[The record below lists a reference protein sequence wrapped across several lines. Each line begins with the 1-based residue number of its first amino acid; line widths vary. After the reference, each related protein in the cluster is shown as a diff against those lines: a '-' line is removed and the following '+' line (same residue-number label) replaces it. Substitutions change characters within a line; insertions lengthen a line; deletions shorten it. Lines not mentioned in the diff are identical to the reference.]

1 VPQSD
6 NGPVANGSAGDA
18 SPPAGPRSVH
28 ARHARP
34 QAAATIGVIVADAT
48 TGLFADPYYLAL
60 LEGIMAAL
68 AERSLMLM
76 LMAPMS
82 PAELKATKALVARK
96 DIGGVIL
103 VGLHTDSP
111 LPALMQSLE
120 IPAVTVGHTVREL
133 SNVECDCRD
142 GAMAAVEHLI
152 SLGRRR
158 IAVISGDLDIP
169 VAVDRLLGYREAL
182 AAAGIAMDPTMEEV
196 ADFLADRAHLS
207 MERLLLSH
215 PDLDAVFVAS
225 DQMAAAAVGVLT
237 HARKRIPEDVAVIG
251 FDDSRFALETSPALS
266 TVRQP
271 FEELG
276 REAVHVLMRHV
287 AEPHEA
293 PRQVRLKTKLVVR
306 ASTVGR
312 EGTTAAGRPS

>member
-1 VPQSD
+1 MPR
-6 NGPVANGSAGDA
+6 AGQH
-18 SPPAGPRSVH
+18 PGH
-28 ARHARP
+28 GRHMRP
-34 QAAATIGVIVADAT
+34 LAPDTIGVIVADAT
-48 TGLFADPYYLAL
+48 TGLFADPYYLSL
-60 LEGIMAAL
+60 LRGIMAAL
-68 AERSLMLM
+68 AERSLLLM

-96 DIGGVIL
+96 RIGGAIL

-111 LPALMQSLE
+111 LPALMQTLG
-120 IPAVTVGHTVREL
+120 IPAVTVGHTVKEL

-142 GAMAAVEHLI
+142 GAMVAVEHLI

-169 VAVDRLLGYREAL
+169 VAVDRLVGYREAL
-182 AAAGIAMDPTMEEV
+182 ASAGMEIDPTMEEV
-196 ADFLADRAHLS
+196 ADFLADRARLS
-207 MERLLLSH
+207 MERLLLNH

-237 HARKRIPEDVAVIG
+237 QARRRIPEDVAVIG
-251 FDDSRFALETSPALS
+251 FDDSRFALQTSPPLS
-266 TVRQP
+266 TIRQP

-276 REAVHVLMRHV
+276 REAVHVLMRHIE
-287 AEPHEA
+287 EPREA

-312 EGTTAAGRPS
+312 DVTAGSGRP